1 MNLRYLRGNSS
12 KEMDFGRQNNA
23 KGLPPIVNQEE
34 LFIGSVFLSDVSKFN
49 LSGQGHKTEYF
60 GRLGLVVTKE

>member
-1 MNLRYLRGNSS
+1 MTLIGKLMNLRYLRGNSS

-34 LFIGSVFLSDVSKFN
+34 LFIGSVFFM
-49 LSGQGHKTEYF
+49 
-60 GRLGLVVTKE
+60 